1 MSQKKKKKAKQQK
14 DKSVTKK
21 KPMSIGFDK
30 FHLLLGGIIF
40 GLAFLLYANTLGHE
54 YALDDNSV
62 VTDSHIVRGGISN
75 LGEIFTTRY
84 REGSFGESSTMYR
97 PMSIAMFAI
106 EWTIAKD
113 TPQISHFV
121 NVLLYAMTCM
131 LMFLTFR
138 NILHRYSIWIPFLAM
153 LLFAA
158 HPLHTEIVANIKSRD
173 EILVLFFSILALF
186 NAWKYA
192 EEGEQSKH
200 LIYSCLSLVGALFS
214 KENAVIFVALIPL
227 TLYFFSKL
235 SLKKIFVLF
244 GIYLI
249 PTIVYLLAR
258 ISVLGSIFPEKISTN
273 KIDNFLTAESASF
286 IEQKA
291 TAMWV
296 MGKYLLLL
304 VYPNPLIC
312 DYNYNYI
319 PITTLSNPLVFL
331 SLLAHIGLLGFALMT
346 LKTKKFLSYAI
357 LFYLINMF
365 LYSNLLLVIGA
376 GLGER
381 FLYISSFGFCL
392 AVAYFLAKYL
402 GGGTE
407 LEENPKDMA
416 SMFTNKTP
424 LLAVTGIILVLA
436 AYQTIT
442 RNVDWFNSYSLYQSD
457 IQKAPESARLNGY
470 IGTEYLK
477 LGKKTQD
484 LAEQKEYYDK
494 AVEVYSRAVEIHPEY
509 TEAIGQLGLSYFRR
523 GEFAEASK
531 WYEKAIADPG
541 CKGSIYS
548 NYGYLFFNEALA
560 KQRAGDQPNFEYMI
574 NKAKEM
580 YEKALKREPNYSDG
594 YMNMGSTYGVMGEH
608 TLAAENLEKALE
620 YAKEEQLS
628 TIYGNLVNAYTY
640 LGRTADAKRAQEN
653 QLKYKNN

>member
-1 MSQKKKKKAKQQK
+1 MSQKKRKKAKQQK
-14 DKSVTKK
+14 KNKAVAKK

-62 VTDSHIVRGGISN
+62 ITDSHIVRGGISN

-84 REGSFGESSTMYR
+84 REGAFGESSTMYR
-97 PMSIAMFAI
+97 PMSIAMFAA
-106 EWTIAKD
+106 EWSIAKD
-113 TPQISHFV
+113 TPQLSHFV
-121 NVLLYAMTCM
+121 NVLMYAMTCM

-138 NILHRYSIWIPFLAM
+138 KILHRYSIWIPFLAM
-153 LLFAA
+153 LFFAV

-173 EILVLFFSILALF
+173 EILVLFFSMLALL

-192 EEGEQSKH
+192 EEGSQTKH
-200 LIYSCLSLVGALFS
+200 LLYSCLSLTAALFS
-214 KENAVIFVALIPL
+214 KENAVNFVVLIPL
-227 TLYFFSKL
+227 TLYFFSRL
-235 SLKKIFVLF
+235 PLNKIFTLF

-249 PTIVYLLAR
+249 PTIVYIGVRSAV
-258 ISVLGSIFPEKISTN
+258 IGKTVPKEVS

-304 VYPNPLIC
+304 IFPNPLIC

-319 PITTLSNPLVFL
+319 PITDLSNPAVFV
-331 SLLAHIGLLGFALMT
+331 SLLVYIGLLGFALMT

-357 LFYLINMF
+357 LFYLVNMA
-365 LYSNLLLVIGA
+365 LYSNLVIVIGA

-381 FLYISSFGFCL
+381 FLYISSLGFCL

-402 GGGTE
+402 GGGTT
-407 LEENPKDMA
+407 LEETPKDMA
-416 SMFTNKTP
+416 SMFANKTP
-424 LLAVTGIILVLA
+424 LLAVTGVVLVLA
-436 AYQTIT
+436 AYQTFS
-442 RNVDWFNSYSLYQSD
+442 RNWDWFNSYTLYQAD
-457 IQKAPESARLNGY
+457 IEKAPESARLNGY
-470 IGTEYLK
+470 VGTEYLK
-477 LGKKTQD
+477 LGKKEKD
-484 LAEQKEYYDK
+484 SAKQKEYYDK
-494 AVEVYSRAVEIHPEY
+494 AVEVYTRAVNIHPEY

-523 GEFAEASK
+523 GESAEAAK

-548 NYGYLFFNEALA
+548 NYGYLYFNDAVK
-560 KQRAGDQPNFEYMI
+560 KQQAGDQANFEYAI

-580 YEKALKREPNYSDG
+580 YEEALRREPNYSDG
-594 YMNMGSTYGVMGEH
+594 YMNLGSTYGMMGQH
-608 TLAAENLEKALE
+608 ALAAQNLEKALI
-620 YAKEEQLS
+620 YAKEDQLS
-628 TIYGNLVNAYTY
+628 TIYGNLVHAYNY
-640 LGRTADAKRAQEN
+640 LGRTVDAKRAQEN
-653 QLKYKNN
+653 QLKYSGK

>member
-1 MSQKKKKKAKQQK
+1 MFA
-14 DKSVTKK
+14 T
-21 KPMSIGFDK
+21 
-30 FHLLLGGIIF
+30 
-40 GLAFLLYANTLGHE
+40 E
-54 YALDDNSV
+54 W
-62 VTDSHIVRGGISN
+62 
-75 LGEIFTTRY
+75 
-84 REGSFGESSTMYR
+84 
-97 PMSIAMFAI
+97 SIAN
-106 EWTIAKD
+106 D

-121 NVLLYAMTCM
+121 NVLMYAMTCM

-158 HPLHTEIVANIKSRD
+158 HPIHTEIVANIKSRD

-192 EEGEQSKH
+192 EEGEQTKH
-200 LIYSCLSLVGALFS
+200 LIYSCLSLVAALFS
-214 KENAVIFVALIPL
+214 KENAVVFVALIPL
-227 TLYFFSKL
+227 TLYFFSRL
-235 SLKKIFVLF
+235 PLKKVMTLF
-244 GIYLI
+244 GIYII
-249 PTIVYLLAR
+249 PTIAYIMVRGAV
-258 ISVLGSIFPEKISTN
+258 IGKTIPKESS

-304 VYPNPLIC
+304 IFPNPLIC

-319 PITTLSNPLVFL
+319 PITDLSNPLVFL
-331 SLLAHIGLLGFALMT
+331 SLLAHVGLLVFALMT

-357 LFYLINMF
+357 LFYLANMF
-365 LYSNLLLVIGA
+365 LYSNLVLVIGA

-402 GGGTE
+402 GGGTT

-416 SMFTNKTP
+416 SMMSNKTP
-424 LLAVTGIILVLA
+424 LLAVTGIVLVLA

-442 RNVDWFNSYSLYQSD
+442 RNADWFNSYSLYKSD
-457 IQKAPESARLNGY
+457 IEKAPESARLNGY

-477 LGKKTQD
+477 LGKKEQD
-484 LAEQKEYYDK
+484 PAKQKEYYDK

-509 TEAIGQLGLSYFRR
+509 TEAIGQLGLSHFRR
-523 GEFAEASK
+523 GELAEASK
-531 WYEKAIADPG
+531 WYEKAILDPG

-548 NYGYLFFNEALA
+548 NYGSMFFNEALA
-560 KQRAGDQPNFEYMI
+560 KQQAGDQANFEIMI

-580 YEKALKREPNYSDG
+580 YEKAQQREPNYSDG
-594 YMNMGSTYGVMGEH
+594 YMNLGSTYGVMGQH
-608 TLAAENLEKALE
+608 TLAAQNLEKALE

-640 LGRTADAKRAQEN
+640 LGRTDDAKRAQEN
-653 QLKYKNN
+653 QLKYKNR